1 MDIYKRLNND
11 LKNNVDFYLSYYQ
24 KKNFNE
30 LIKELKKI
38 FRASILQQ
46 IYLRNNKLTK
56 RLIINFIKNN
66 SIFI

>member
-24 KKNFNE
+24 KKYFNE
-30 LIKELKKI
+30 VIKELKQI
-38 FRASILQQ
+38 FKACILQKL
-46 IYLRNNKLTK
+46 YLRKNKLTK